1 MNQKL
6 KLILISLLLMPILS
20 FAGLLGP
27 SNYEECMS
35 DGKIGRSP
43 QELGLLKNACLNK
56 FPDLKKTYK
65 GQNANLTCRDDQDAS
80 IHNVSI
86 KSNKVFIDTLDKDFL
101 ITLRSNDKLIFQDN
115 IYDKTTNDSATL
127 YGEINPKDGFGV
139 LKIVYKDSKK
149 ESLSYLWK
157 CYEK

>member
-6 KLILISLLLMPILS
+6 IFISLLLMPILS

-35 DGKIGRSP
+35 DGIIGRSP
-43 QELGLLKNACLNK
+43 QELGLLKNACQNK

-80 IHNVSI
+80 IHIVSI
-86 KSNKVFIDTLDKDFL
+86 KSNKVFIDTLNKDFL
-101 ITLRSNDKLIFQDN
+101 ITLRNKDKLIFQDN
-115 IYDKTTNDSATL
+115 IHDKSTNDSATL
-127 YGEINPKDGFGV
+127 YGEINPQDGFGV
-139 LKIVYKDSKK
+139 IKIVYKDSKK
-149 ESLSYLWK
+149 ESLSYLWN

>member
-6 KLILISLLLMPILS
+6 ELVLIGLLLMPILS
-20 FAGLLGP
+20 FAGFLGP

-35 DGKIGRSP
+35 DGKTGRTP
-43 QELGLLKNACLNK
+43 QELGLLKNACLTK
-56 FPDLKKTYK
+56 FPHLKKTYK
-65 GQNANLTCRDDQDAS
+65 GQNVNLTCRDDQDTS
-80 IHNVSI
+80 IHIVSI
-86 KSNKVFIDTLDKDFL
+86 KSNKVFIDTLHKDFL
-101 ITLRSNDKLIFQDN
+101 ITLRNKDKLIFQDN
-115 IYDKTTNDSATL
+115 VQDKITNDSATL